1 MKNLKIYLSSFLVAS
16 SLSLTSCSE
25 DIENLNHTYEDA
37 IFFNKYGYTM
47 EKFLKEQDVVELK
60 FIGFEPLYYYEKKVS
75 EPIYE
80 NGEFSFRDSWVRIED
95 INEHFGIVRRVDVL
109 YKFVSINMDGDKPV
123 VEELVVNDL
132 RDVTEEYKYMYKDD
146 YVTLKKSEPFYVNK
160 GKILE
165 KVR

>member
-1 MKNLKIYLSSFLVAS
+1 
-16 SLSLTSCSE
+16 
-25 DIENLNHTYEDA
+25 
-37 IFFNKYGYTM
+37 
-47 EKFLKEQDVVELK
+47 
-60 FIGFEPLYYYEKKVS
+60 
-75 EPIYE
+75 
-80 NGEFSFRDSWVRIED
+80 
-95 INEHFGIVRRVDVL
+95 
-109 YKFVSINMDGDKPV
+109 MDGDKPV